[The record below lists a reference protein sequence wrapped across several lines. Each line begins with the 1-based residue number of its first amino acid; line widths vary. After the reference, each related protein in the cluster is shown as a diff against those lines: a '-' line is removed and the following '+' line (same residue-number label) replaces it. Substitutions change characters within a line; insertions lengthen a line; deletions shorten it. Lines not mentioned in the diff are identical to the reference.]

1 MNFDEIKNFDVNDLD
16 NLGSAPLAIRIFLG
30 LLCLAAILG
39 LGYHF
44 DTSESLSI
52 LESTEKKEIQ
62 LRKTFETKYRQSA
75 NMEAYK
81 AQLAEMELEFG
92 SMVRQL
98 PGKTE
103 IPGVIVDISQTG
115 LAAGLKIQLFKPQ
128 EELKQ
133 GFYAE
138 KPILIRVIGQY
149 DQMAAFSSDVASLPR
164 IVTLHDLEIRPTKTG
179 RDKSDQSLTMDVTAK
194 TYRYLDDNE
203 IAEMLVEKGKRKKK

>member
-1 MNFDEIKNFDVNDLD
+1 MNLEEIKNFDINDVQ
-16 NLGSAPLAIRIFLG
+16 NLGSAPLAIRILIA
-30 LLCLAAILG
+30 LLLVVAILG

-44 DTSESLSI
+44 DTRDSLNT
-52 LESTEKKEIQ
+52 LAKTEKKEIN
-62 LRKTFETKYRQSA
+62 LRKTFETKHQQSA
-75 NMEAYK
+75 NLEAYK
-81 AQLAEMELEFG
+81 AQLTEMEMEFG

-128 EELKQ
+128 NEVKR

-149 DQMAAFSSDVASLPR
+149 DQMARFSSDVAALPR
-164 IVTLHDLEIRPTKTG
+164 IVTLHDLEIKPTKARKGEKTT
-179 RDKSDQSLTMDVTAK
+179 SLTMDITAK

-203 IAEMLVEKGKRKKK
+203 VAEMLAEKGKRKKK